1 METET
6 SQPTCK
12 RILFIGLGWLFFSL
26 GVIGVFLPVMPTT
39 VFMIMALWAFANSSR
54 KLHAWLYTHSKF
66 GPALQQ
72 WDRDRVIPIHAK
84 IAALGGMLISLLYVT
99 LFSGAPPLAVA
110 AAVAFIAFG
119 AVYVISKP
127 SRATETIRIE
137 HTDIKTGTHK
147 P

>member
-1 METET
+1 METGT
-6 SQPTCK
+6 SQPACK
-12 RILFIGLGWLFFSL
+12 RIVFLGLGWLFFGL

-39 VFMIMALWAFANSSR
+39 VFMIMALWAFANSSQ
-54 KLHAWLYTHSKF
+54 KLHSWLYTHSKF

-72 WDRDRVIPIHAK
+72 WDRERVIPIHAK
-84 IAALGGMLISLLYVT
+84 IAALGGMFISLIYVT

-119 AVYVISKP
+119 AVYVASKP
-127 SRATETIRIE
+127 SRTTEAVSAE
-137 HTDIKTGTHK
+137 HTNK

>member
-1 METET
+1 MQ
-6 SQPTCK
+6 SAPPPPTCK
-12 RILFIGLGWLFFSL
+12 RVLFLGLGWLFFCL
-26 GVIGVFLPVMPTT
+26 GVVGAFLPVMPTT

-54 KLHAWLYTHSKF
+54 NLHTWLYTHEKF

-72 WDRDRVIPIHAK
+72 WDRERVIPVHAK
-84 IAALGGMLISLLYVT
+84 LAALGGMLISLIYVT
-99 LFSGAPPLAVA
+99 VFSGAPPLAIA

-127 SRATETIRIE
+127 SRIAQAVPVSQNDNNDT
-137 HTDIKTGTHK
+137 